1 MIILCDA
8 LKLLCHK
15 HMPPQNTVGIDYC
28 QLSLSVCKVCIS
40 CREKSFH
47 LFSLCNLKN
56 FAALF
61 SLILEM
67 YDSISKRSPPPF
79 NHDS

>member
-28 QLSLSVCKVCIS
+28 QLSLTVCKVCIS

-47 LFSLCNLKN
+47 LFSPLQ
-56 FAALF
+56 
-61 SLILEM
+61 LEEFL
-67 YDSISKRSPPPF
+67 SVV
-79 NHDS
+79 